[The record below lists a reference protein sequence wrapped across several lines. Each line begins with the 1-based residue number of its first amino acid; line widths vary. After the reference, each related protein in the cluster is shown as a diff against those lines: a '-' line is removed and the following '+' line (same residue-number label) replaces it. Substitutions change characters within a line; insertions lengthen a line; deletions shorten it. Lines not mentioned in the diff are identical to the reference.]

1 MSSPQSLVLKNA
13 MIKKRKPR
21 VVLVT
26 GHYWY
31 SKRRA
36 GFHWLADAFHRLGW
50 EVLFFTASLSW
61 LSYVR
66 RDHRLRYPSLWKE
79 RNRLIPSAPGF
90 FSYVWFTPYH
100 PANLRSNVLNHL
112 SKALFA
118 RYGDLPLGPAEEWI
132 RSADLIVF
140 ESTPGL
146 LLFHRFKRLN
156 PGARFVYRASDDL
169 RLLKNHPLVLEMEKV
184 ILPEFDLV
192 SVPSA
197 YMYQLFRDKT
207 PRLRLHF
214 HAIRKDLFDRDY
226 PNPYL
231 GLLGPHLV
239 FVGVSHFD
247 YDFLERASRIFPNAR
262 FHIVGPIQA
271 QIKRPNVHFYG
282 ERPFSETIP
291 YIKFA
296 DVGLANRTYA
306 PGAESLSDS
315 LKIIQ
320 YTYARLPIVA
330 PEFLR
335 SSRCNV
341 IPYRPGEEESIK
353 RAITKALETDRSS
366 IDVSDIYSWEELA
379 QRLVEE

>member
-1 MSSPQSLVLKNA
+1 MAKE
-13 MIKKRKPR
+13 RRTR

-26 GHYWY
+26 GHYWH

-61 LSYVR
+61 LSYLR
-66 RDHRLRYPSLWKE
+66 RDYRLSYPSLWRE
-79 RNRLIPSAPGF
+79 RNQLSPAAAGL
-90 FSYVWFTPYH
+90 FSFVWFTPYH
-100 PANLRSNVLNHL
+100 PANLRSGLLNRL
-112 SKALFA
+112 SKPLFA
-118 RYGDLPLGPAEEWI
+118 RYGDLPLGEAEEWI
-132 RSADLIVF
+132 RSADLVIF

-146 LLFHRFKRLN
+146 LLFWRFKRLN

-169 RLLKNHPLVLEMEKV
+169 RLLKNHPLVLEVEEAV
-184 ILPEFDLV
+184 LPEFDLV

-197 YMYQLFRDKT
+197 YMYELFRDKT
-207 PRLRLHF
+207 SRLRLHF

-231 GLLGPHLV
+231 DLPGPHLV

-247 YDFLERASRIFPNAR
+247 YDFLERASRIFPNAQ
-262 FHIVGPIQA
+262 FHIVGPLQA
-271 QIKRPNVHFYG
+271 KINRPNVHFYG
-282 ERPFSETIP
+282 ERPFPETIP

-296 DVGLANRTYA
+296 DVGLANWTYV

-315 LKIIQ
+315 LKIVQ

-335 SSRCNV
+335 SSRPNIV
-341 IPYRPGEEESIK
+341 LYRPGDDTSI
-353 RAITKALETDRSS
+353 RDAIQKALAIDRSS
-366 IDVSDIYSWEELA
+366 VSASDIYSWEELA
-379 QRLVEE
+379 LRLAEE